1 MICINPRPIIDDS
14 WKNTHTHTWTI
25 SSFLSIEID
34 SNGRSNSTSICS
46 SIVVV
51 AVASADQVDIAEVTA
66 LVFVVALLYNVQYST
81 GSK

>member
-25 SSFLSIEID
+25 SSFLSTEIERNISH
-34 SNGRSNSTSICS
+34 SNGRSNITSICI

-51 AVASADQVDIAEVTA
+51 AMASADQVDIVEVTA
-66 LVFVVALLYNVQYST
+66 LVLIVGLL
-81 GSK
+81 